1 MKKGKVGKGLHILA
15 DLYNCQEPQ
24 ILASKIKL
32 EKTILKIIQKA
43 RFNALSSLFY
53 KFPDGGI
60 TGLVLLSE
68 SHLAIH
74 TWPEKSYASLDIFLC
89 NYSSDNSHKVRK
101 AFELFQ
107 ILLKPAKMKK
117 RELRRE

>member
-1 MKKGKVGKGLHILA
+1 MKNRKIGKGLHILA
-15 DLYNCQEPQ
+15 GLYECQETEV
-24 ILASKIKL
+24 LASKIKL

-74 TWPEKSYASLDIFLC
+74 TWPEKAYASLDIFLC
-89 NYSSDNSHKVRK
+89 NYSSDNSYKVRK
-101 AFELFQ
+101 AFELFHAF
-107 ILLKPAKMKK
+107 LKPAKMKK
-117 RELRRE
+117 REIRRE